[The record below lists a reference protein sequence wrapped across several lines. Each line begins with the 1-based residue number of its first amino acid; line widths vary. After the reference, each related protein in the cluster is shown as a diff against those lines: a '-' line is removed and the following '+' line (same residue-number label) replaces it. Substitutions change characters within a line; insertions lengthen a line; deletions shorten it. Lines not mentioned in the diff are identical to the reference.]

1 MQELVNLIIVLV
13 LLFVLYIY
21 LENRSFDVTYVVS
34 TVDGQ
39 QYLVRNLPD
48 KQEAANLLAQ
58 VKIKL
63 TTLTQYL
70 AEIDDKT
77 LQKYVKDDLADM
89 KENINRM
96 NTRFQPNNISESTP
110 HEKYTSYSVNKGEK
124 IVFCL
129 RAKNKK
135 EQLVKEN
142 VIVFVALHELAHVMT
157 KSVGHT
163 DEFWNNFQFLL
174 KVAVKLKLYQNTN
187 YNSQP
192 VDYCGTQ
199 ITDTP
204 LKKEDEIINN
214 ANNNSNNNSTE

>member
-21 LENRSFDVTYVVS
+21 LENRSYDVIYVKS
-34 TVDGQ
+34 SVDGQ
-39 QYLVRNLPD
+39 EYLVRNMPD
-48 KQEAANLLAQ
+48 KQQAADLLAQ

-70 AEIDDKT
+70 ADVDDTK
-77 LQKYVKDDLADM
+77 LKKLVKDDNLEEM
-89 KENINRM
+89 KENINRLE
-96 NTRFQPNNISESTP
+96 TRFRPDNISESTP

-163 DEFWNNFQFLL
+163 DEFWANFQFLL
-174 KVAVKLKLYQNTN
+174 KVAVKLKLYHNTN

-204 LKKEDEIINN
+204 LKKEDEIINSL
-214 ANNNSNNNSTE
+214 NNNVA